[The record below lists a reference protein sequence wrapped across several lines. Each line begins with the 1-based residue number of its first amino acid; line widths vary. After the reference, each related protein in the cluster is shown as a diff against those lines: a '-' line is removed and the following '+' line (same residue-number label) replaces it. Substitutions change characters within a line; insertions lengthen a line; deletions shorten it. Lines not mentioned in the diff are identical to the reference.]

1 MHLPPPLQI
10 DMGKCCNICDRSG
23 VPTNHKEWTDVNLGN
38 NGGTLVCYD
47 PKRPIPNGCP
57 GPEHYNN

>member
-1 MHLPPPLQI
+1 
-10 DMGKCCNICDRSG
+10 MGKCCNICDRSG

-47 PKRPIPNGCP
+47 PKRPIPQGCP